1 MHTFLFVSNATRRH
15 HAMILTYLY
24 WQGDALGIS
33 KTLAKGLQ
41 VGRRQFAGHTKVVR
55 WLINTRTQWWTHNAY
70 THIHFL
76 APSPYTTVD

>member
-1 MHTFLFVSNATRRH
+1 MFVTLAQSIYIYIVIATQYIHHAHLSFVSNATRRH

-55 WLINTRTQWWTHNAY
+55 WIINTRTQ
-70 THIHFL
+70 
-76 APSPYTTVD
+76 